1 MWIKLNNVGTW
12 LPFVS
17 SGSPHQ
23 QVLRR
28 CKLSYLHL
36 HDELLGMPIWGASW
50 KQKENLCTVQAWNL
64 SCSTTATYRYS
75 VILTILQGLWQHN
88 TFSIF
93 HLHLC
98 LRGQVDYSLL
108 LALLKLLKYGTWR
121 MLRCMLVPFTNLPRE
136 FYSWNDFYLY
146 PFTSFQLHL
155 SENWGWKKYAS
166 LIVGSLQGRLSL
178 LSLWY

>member
-1 MWIKLNNVGTW
+1 MWELNYH
-12 LPFVS
+12 LS
-17 SGSPHQ
+17 A
-23 QVLRR
+23 QVHHINRFSEDA
-28 CKLSYLHL
+28 SYLTYICMTSSWVCL
-36 HDELLGMPIWGASW
+36 FEELSW
-50 KQKENLCTVQAWNL
+50 KQKETLCIVQAWNL
-64 SCSTTATYRYS
+64 SCSTTATYQYS
-75 VILTILQGLWQHN
+75 VIHCPTRFVTTN

-98 LRGQVDYSLL
+98 LRGEVDYSLL
-108 LALLKLLKYGTWR
+108 LALLKYGTWR

-136 FYSWNDFYLY
+136 FYSWNDFYLH